1 MGMQELCADAFQE
14 AQEVGVPQC
23 RRVGGMWG
31 GGLPLSTVLWE
42 SPISDPHGNIQRQSP
57 RGAELR

>member
-14 AQEVGVPQC
+14 AKEVGAPQR

-42 SPISDPHGNIQRQSP
+42 SLISDPHGNMQ
-57 RGAELR
+57 